1 MNRFSGRAKAR
12 TRHVPGTMN
21 KTETRYAEYLE
32 LRKMAGLIVAWGFEE
47 LTFKL
52 AKDCRFTPDFW
63 VLNIDGDFELV
74 EVKAGKWGK
83 AKDETGASVRTGKT
97 KPLIEDDSRVKLAAA
112 GAKFPFCFTL
122 TYEDKVSK
130 MWISEEF
137 SQWEATA

>member
-1 MNRFSGRAKAR
+1 MNRFASRTKAR

-21 KTETRYAEYLE
+21 KTEARFAEYLQF
-32 LRKMAGLIVAWGFEE
+32 RKLAREIVAWGFEAVT
-47 LTFKL
+47 LKL

-83 AKDETGASVRTGKT
+83 VKDDTGASVRTGKT

-112 GAKFPFCFTL
+112 AAKFPFRFTL

-130 MWISEEF
+130 VWISEDF
-137 SQWEATA
+137 SQWEAA